1 MHLSNDTQAN
11 LKNAEMSDN
20 CKSRL
25 RRSPVKVEQAKNV
38 KNFEFQYKNQRFSL
52 PVDTKFKL
60 NVVGEI
66 SITEDVKWKP
76 ETPAVSFE
84 TSSNLKEIKTKK
96 SKTKIKSK
104 SSKSNQA
111 AISENSTGLNIKL
124 PKMTYVRTINPLIFK
139 EYKEPSDSNAPYSRY
154 LDESIDEDDQIKV
167 EYDMDEEDEIWLEM
181 YNKRRRSERLL
192 DVSEDIFELAMDRLE
207 KESYFQSQSN
217 GNDQGPSIDEDAVC
231 CICNDGECHNSNA
244 ILFCDMC
251 NLAVHQECY
260 GVPYIPEGQWLCRRC
275 MQSPSVAVD
284 CVLCPNKGG
293 AFKHTDD
300 NRWAHVICAL
310 WIPEVCFANTVFLEP
325 IDSIAAIPAARWKL
339 VCCVC
344 HQKNSGACIQ
354 CHKSNCY
361 VAFHVTCAQQAGLYM
376 KIEAIKEYTPQ
387 GYVHNVR
394 KTAYCLNHA
403 PVSKNGFSNG
413 LYSSGDEEAKTESNK
428 SEKIKNKMKKA
439 RQILAEKRAFIP
451 IVSIP
456 TIPIERV
463 SKISELISFPRRNDF
478 LKALHAYWCLKR
490 ESRNGAPLL
499 RRLQHS
505 NSTVSYNHNKSRREK
520 LKSKNQNLKLLT
532 LRKDLERARLLLEL
546 MKKRERTKIKLLK
559 ETRLYHIYKL
569 TPFKQMLLSI
579 IDKLI
584 EKDTNQFFL
593 EPVNVEEVPD
603 YLKFIEQ
610 PMDLGTVKKQ
620 IENNYYDSFDI
631 FEQHLNLVVTNC
643 TFYNEKDTIWHK
655 AALKLKIHI
664 DTILDEH
671 RPFLSYYNQ
680 KSGLHKDL

>member
-1 MHLSNDTQAN
+1 MASTEVN
-11 LKNAEMSDN
+11 E
-20 CKSRL
+20 CKTRL
-25 RRSPVKVEQAKNV
+25 RQQPIKVEPPKRV
-38 KNFEFQYKNQRFSL
+38 KNFEFQFNNQRYVL
-52 PVDTKFKL
+52 PITTKFKV
-60 NVVGEI
+60 NVTG
-66 SITEDVKWKP
+66 SIELPKEEECDVEKP
-76 ETPAVSFE
+76 PTPQPESC
-84 TSSNLKEIKTKK
+84 SKEIKSKARSKTRPKSTKNKAKK
-96 SKTKIKSK
+96 S
-104 SSKSNQA
+104 SNDNQPT
-111 AISENSTGLNIKL
+111 NLNVKL
-124 PKMTYVRTINPLIFK
+124 PKSTYIRTINPSIFK
-139 EYKEPSDSNAPYSRY
+139 EYKEPPDANAPYSRF

-181 YNKRRRSERLL
+181 YNKKRRSDRLL

-207 KESYFQSQSN
+207 KESFFQSQSN
-217 GNDQGPSIDEDAVC
+217 GSDQGPAIDEDAVC

-325 IDSIAAIPAARWKL
+325 IDSISAIPSARWKL

-344 HQKNSGACIQ
+344 HQKNQGACIQ

-394 KTAYCLNHA
+394 KTAYCFNHA
-403 PVSKNGFSNG
+403 PVSKNGYSNG
-413 LYSSGDEEAKTESNK
+413 LYSSGDEESKVDSSKTT
-428 SEKIKNKMKKA
+428 KIKNKMKKA
-439 RQILAEKRAFIP
+439 RQILAEKRSFIP

-478 LKALHAYWCLKR
+478 LKALHAYWYLKR

-505 NSTVSYNHNKSRREK
+505 NSAMSFNHNKSRREK
-520 LKSKNQNLKLLT
+520 TKFKNQTLKLLQ
-532 LRKDLERARLLLEL
+532 LRRDLERARLLLEL
-546 MKKRERTKIKLLK
+546 MRKRERLKIKLLK
-559 ETRLYHIYKL
+559 ESRMYHTLKNF
-569 TPFKQMLLSI
+569 PFRQFLLHI
-579 IDKLI
+579 LERII
-584 EKDTNQFFL
+584 EKDANQFFL

-603 YLKFIEQ
+603 YPKFIEH
-610 PMDLGTVKKQ
+610 PMDLGTMKKQ
-620 IENNYYDSFDI
+620 VENNFYQSFEE
-631 FEQHLNLVVTNC
+631 FEKHLNLIVDNC
-643 TFYNEKDTIWHK
+643 TFYNEKETIWHK
-655 AALKLKIHI
+655 AALKLKVHI
-664 DTILDEH
+664 DAIVDEN
-671 RPFLSYYNQ
+671 RKYLANYDQ
-680 KSGLHKDL
+680 ETGLHVEID